1 MKYLAVLAALLCS
14 GMLFS
19 NPTDPDPDPDTDA
32 KIGSISGKVIDR
44 TLQEPVPYAAVI
56 VRARE
61 ADSTITGGITLEDGS
76 FELKN
81 LPEGTFTFLV
91 QFIGY
96 ESHSQ
101 AVTISREQRKVDLGT
116 IELAEAVE
124 ELSGVEVVAERTTIE
139 QRIDRKV
146 INVGK
151 DLTTAGATASDI
163 MNNLPSINLDQQTGD
178 ISMRGNSNVR
188 VMVDGK
194 LSNVPVAQLLRQIPS
209 TSIKSIELITN
220 PSAKYNPEGMSG
232 IINIILHK
240 NANIGFNGSLNT
252 GLTVGQEAKFN
263 SSLDLNYR
271 NGGINLYGNLGTNI
285 GKWVNDGFIF
295 RSEER
300 LRQDFDFFNNNK
312 SYLYKLGIDVY
323 LNDHHTLSF
332 FTNQNIYDGQGTGS
346 TDVRY
351 LEAPAQN
358 TIQTLNNLEDNLS
371 EQYNFVYKWDFLKEG
386 HNLELEVDLNRFNS
400 DEDAVFRSTGA
411 TLYPDY
417 MDFVDTK
424 RDQTIANLDYVNP
437 LDSITKVE
445 AGLEARVFETDVDYA
460 STGLSFN
467 ANGELVPTPAT
478 RFIYGMDIYSAY
490 ATFGQN
496 YEKWSYQAGLRVED
510 VEVKADTNGVRSF
523 TDAYTQLY
531 PSAFVTYKPSEK
543 NQFQLSYSRRVDRP
557 GLTQVNPIREWATP
571 LISSIGN
578 PALVPQFTNSYEL
591 NFTRRLNKGSITSG
605 IFYRSI
611 QDEINRMVFVDRLD
625 LNKLILTY
633 GNFDNTSAYGIEVS
647 GNYNPFKWWSINGSF
662 DLYQQTQRGL
672 TERLPADVPD
682 ASADD
687 IIVEAVEVDNTAWNF
702 RMNNSFKAT
711 EKLTFQLF
719 AFYRGANDDLQISIE
734 PMYFINAG
742 ARYSFAEGKGT
753 LSLNF
758 NDVFNTMRFAFDGRL
773 PYVQNGQFNWESQN
787 VYMGVSYRFGSGKNR
802 AVQRKNRDDNT
813 KQAGGGIL

>member
-1 MKYLAVLAALLCS
+1 MKQLAILAAFLCT
-14 GMLFS
+14 GLIFS
-19 NPTDPDPDPDTDA
+19 NPNESNPHKTDPDLR
-32 KIGSISGKVIDR
+32 IGTITGKVIDKA
-44 TLQEPVPYAAVI
+44 LGQPVPYAAV
-56 VRARE
+56 VVKLRE
-61 ADSTITGGITLEDGS
+61 KDSTITGGITLEDGS

-81 LPEGTFTFLV
+81 LPEGDFNLLV

-96 ESHSQ
+96 ESHLE
-101 AVTISREQRKVDLGT
+101 AVTISRDNRKLDLGT
-116 IELAEAVE
+116 IELQEAAE

-163 MNNLPSINLDQQTGD
+163 MNNLPSINLDQQTGEL
-178 ISMRGNSNVR
+178 SMRGNSNVR

-240 NANIGFNGSLNT
+240 NANIGFNGNIST

-271 NGGINLYGNLGTNI
+271 NGGINLYGNAGTNI
-285 GKWVNDGFIF
+285 GKWVNDGFIY

-300 LRQDFDFFNNNK
+300 LNQDFDFFNNNK
-312 SYLYKLGIDVY
+312 SYLYKLGFDIY
-323 LNDHHTLSF
+323 FNDHHTLSL
-332 FTNQNIYDGQGTGS
+332 FTNQNIYDGKGNGS
-346 TDVRY
+346 TDVMY
-351 LEAPAQN
+351 LEDPSRN
-358 TIQTLNNLEDNLS
+358 TIQFFDNLEENHS
-371 EQYNFVYKWDFLKEG
+371 EQYNMAYKWDFLKEG
-386 HNLELEVDLNRFNS
+386 HNLELEFDYNRFNS
-400 DEDAVFRSTGA
+400 DEDATFRSAGA
-411 TLYPDY
+411 TLFPDY
-417 MDFVDTK
+417 MDFVNTE
-424 RDQTIANLDYVNP
+424 RNQTIANLDYVNP
-437 LDSITKVE
+437 IDSITKVE

-467 ANGELVPTPAT
+467 EQGQLVPTPGT
-478 RFIYGMDIYSAY
+478 RFVYAMDIYSAY

-510 VEVKADTNGVRSF
+510 VEVKADTNGLRSF
-523 TDAYTQLY
+523 TDTYTQFY
-531 PSAFVTYKPSEK
+531 PSAFLTYKPTEK

-557 GLTQVNPIREWATP
+557 GLTQVNPIREWSTP

-578 PALVPQFTNSYEL
+578 PTLVPQFTNSYEL
-591 NFTRRLNKGSITSG
+591 NYTRRLENGSITTG
-605 IFYRSI
+605 VFYRSI

-633 GNFDNTSAYGIEVS
+633 GNFDNTSAYGVEVS
-647 GNYNPFKWWSINGSF
+647 TNYNPFKWWSINGSF

-672 TERLPADVPD
+672 AERLPANNPTP
-682 ASADD
+682 SEED
-687 IIVEAVEVDNTAWNF
+687 ILVEEVEVDNLAWNL

-711 EKLTFQLF
+711 DKLTFQLF
-719 AFYRGANDDLQISIE
+719 AFYRGANDDLQISIK
-734 PMYFINAG
+734 PM
-742 ARYSFAEGKGT
+742 
-753 LSLNF
+753 
-758 NDVFNTMRFAFDGRL
+758 
-773 PYVQNGQFNWESQN
+773 
-787 VYMGVSYRFGSGKNR
+787 
-802 AVQRKNRDDNT
+802 
-813 KQAGGGIL
+813 